1 MNAKILQTE
10 AVAELDAGT
19 HSERLGFAVDDGA
32 ADEPVEVTLEIECE
46 LAEPCAYL
54 HTSHTETRVNE
65 RATISLSILNGW
77 ETPIITTLVARVPS
91 GWELGGEGFGT
102 DRCSGGVCNRIYQI
116 DAGSFEFIELYAT
129 PNNTGIFDFNATVTW
144 TTEDSDEAGD
154 GEMPEESAG
163 ANLLAKV
170 LVTAP
175 SDAAPQVAP
184 MATSRPTATP
194 IPRATATP
202 TPTATPIAGG
212 ATSQIPPVQP
222 SPVQGLGFGSNMV
235 FLAVV
240 GFVIFT
246 TVIAAVIL
254 IGFRMLQR
262 PHRSPARGR
271 PPGPQQASA
280 STAGETN

>member
-32 ADEPVEVTLEIECE
+32 ADEPVEVTLKIECE

-65 RATISLSILNGW
+65 PATISLSILNGR

-102 DRCSGGVCNRIYQI
+102 DRCSGGVCSRIYQI
-116 DAGSFEFIELYAT
+116 DAGSFEFIELYAI
-129 PNNTGIFDFNATVTW
+129 PNNEGIFDFNATVTW
-144 TTEDSDEAGD
+144 TTENSDEAGD
-154 GEMPEESAG
+154 GETPKKPAV

-170 LVTAP
+170 LVTPP
-175 SDAAPQVAP
+175 SAAAPQVAP
-184 MATSRPTATP
+184 MATSLPT
-194 IPRATATP
+194 ATATP
-202 TPTATPIAGG
+202 TPTATPISGG
-212 ATSQIPPVQP
+212 ATSQIPPMQP

-235 FLAVV
+235 FLAVI

-246 TVIAAVIL
+246 TVIAAAIL
-254 IGFRMLQR
+254 IGFWMVQR
-262 PHRSPARGR
+262 AHRSPARGR